1 MELKTI
7 EDIVEKILSER
18 YEARLDDFI
27 LYGFVLQQLGY
38 NLDMPLKHFLV
49 AHKREGM
56 PSFKSVERARRKV
69 QERNKSLKDV
79 EMSKIRD
86 KEQDKYI
93 NYNRS

>member
-7 EDIVEKILSER
+7 EDIVKKILAER

-38 NLDMPLKHFLV
+38 SLDMPLKHFLV

-69 QERNKSLKDV
+69 QAKHEELKDKR
-79 EMSKIRD
+79 MSAIRD
-86 KEQDKYI
+86 DEQKKYVD
-93 NYNRS
+93 YNRS